1 MARANGQAQD
11 SANSGRFNVLIA
23 GGGVAGLEAA
33 FALREFADHRVNL
46 TLLAPTDEFVY
57 RPMTVGEPFAAGW
70 APRYPLSGLA
80 EDAGAELVRDGLG
93 EVDVKRRVALTT
105 SGIELHFDALL
116 VGLGASLH
124 RRYEHVTSVDDARM
138 DELLHGLIQDV
149 EGGYVRRLAFVVPAP
164 MPWPLPVYE
173 LALMTAERAWDMQ
186 ADLAIT
192 ILTPEAAPLAVF
204 GEGVSQG
211 LARLLA
217 QRGIEVITSACCEI
231 PKAKTISIHPGD
243 RTLEVD
249 RIVAL
254 PELRGPALPGLPHD
268 PAGFIP
274 VDVHSRVRGI
284 EGVWAAGDATDFPVK
299 HGGIAAQQ
307 ADVAA
312 RSIAAEAGAPVE
324 LRQFIP
330 VVEGILLTGDK
341 PLHLRAE
348 ITGGDGGLSELT
360 EVLRGSRIPM
370 VAARYLAPHLLKH
383 VGTPG

>member
-1 MARANGQAQD
+1 MARANDQAQG
-11 SANSGRFNVLIA
+11 SAKAERLDVLIA

-33 FALREFADHRVNL
+33 FALRELADDRVNL

-70 APRYPLSGLA
+70 AQRYPLSGLA
-80 EDAGAELVRDGLG
+80 ADAGAELVQDGLG
-93 EVDVKRRVALTT
+93 EVDVERRVALTT
-105 SGIELHFDALL
+105 SGTELHYDALL

-124 RRYEHVTSVDDARM
+124 RRYEHVISVDDARM

-192 ILTPEAAPLAVF
+192 ILTPEAAPLAAF

-211 LARLLA
+211 VARLLA
-217 QRGIEVITSACCEI
+217 KRGIEVITSASCEI
-231 PKAKTISIHPGD
+231 PKAKTINIHPGD

-254 PELRGPALPGLPHD
+254 PELRGPAVPGLPHD
-268 PAGFIP
+268 TTGFIP
-274 VDVHSRVRGI
+274 VDGHSRVRGV
-284 EGVWAAGDATDFPVK
+284 EGVWAAGDATDFSVK
-299 HGGIAAQQ
+299 HGSIAAQQ

-312 RSIAAEAGAPVE
+312 QSIAAQAGAPLE
-324 LRQFIP
+324 PQQFTP
-330 VVEGILLTGDK
+330 VIEGLLLTGDK

-348 ITGGDGGLSELT
+348 ITDGGLSELT
-360 EVLRGSRIPM
+360 EVLRGSHIPK
-370 VAARYLAPHLLKH
+370 VAARYLAPHLLEH
-383 VGTPG
+383 VVTPG

>member
-11 SANSGRFNVLIA
+11 SARSGRLDVLIA
-23 GGGVAGLEAA
+23 GAGIAGLEAA
-33 FALREFADHRVNL
+33 FALRELADDRVNL
-46 TLLAPTDEFVY
+46 TFLAPTDEFVY
-57 RPMTVGEPFAAGW
+57 RPMSVGEPFAAGW
-70 APRYPLSGLA
+70 AKRYALSGLA
-80 EDAGAELVRDGLG
+80 DAAGAELVQDGLSD
-93 EVDVKRRVALTT
+93 VDVKRCVALTT
-105 SGIELHFDALL
+105 SGAELRYDALL

-124 RRYEHVTSVDDARM
+124 RRYDHVTSVDDARM
-138 DELLHGLIQDV
+138 DNLLHGLIQDV
-149 EGGYVRRLAFVVPAP
+149 EGGYVRRMAFVVPAP
-164 MPWPLPVYE
+164 TPWPLPVYE

-211 LARLLA
+211 VARLLA
-217 QRGIEVITSACCEI
+217 KRGIEVVTSAYCEI

-254 PELRGPALPGLPHD
+254 PELRGPAVPGLPHD
-268 PAGFIP
+268 ATGFIP
-274 VDVHSRVRGI
+274 VDGHSRVRGI

-307 ADVAA
+307 ADIAA
-312 RSIAAEAGAPVE
+312 QSIAAEAGAPVE
-324 LRQFIP
+324 PQQFKPLI
-330 VVEGILLTGDK
+330 EGLLLTGDK

-348 ITGGDGGLSELT
+348 ITDGGLSELT
-360 EVLRGSRIPM
+360 EVLRGSPIPK
-370 VAARYLAPHLLKH
+370 VAARYLALHLPEQ
-383 VGTPG
+383 VGTPE

>member
-1 MARANGQAQD
+1 MARANGQTQG
-11 SANSGRFNVLIA
+11 SAEAGPMKVLIA
-23 GGGVAGLEAA
+23 GAGVAGLEAA
-33 FALREFADHRVNL
+33 FALRELARDHVNL

-57 RPMTVGEPFAAGW
+57 RPMTVGEPFTAGW
-70 APRYPLSGLA
+70 AQRYPLSGLA
-80 EDAGAELVRDGLG
+80 EDAGAELIQDGLG
-93 EVDVKRRVALTT
+93 EVDVQRRVALTT
-105 SGIELHFDALL
+105 SGVELHYDALL
-116 VGLGASLH
+116 VGLGASVH
-124 RRYEHVTSVDDARM
+124 QRYEHATSVDDTHM

-149 EGGYVRRLAFVVPAP
+149 EGGYVRRLAFVVPTP

-204 GEGVSQG
+204 GEGASQG

-217 QRGIEVITSACCEI
+217 RRGIKVITAANCEI
-231 PKAKTISIHPGD
+231 PKAKTITIHPGD

-254 PELRGPALPGLPHD
+254 PELRGPGMPGLPHD
-268 PAGFIP
+268 TTGFIP
-274 VDVHSRVRGI
+274 VDGHSKVKGI
-284 EGVWAAGDATDFPVK
+284 EGVWAAGDATDFPIK

-312 RSIAAEAGAPVE
+312 ESIAAEAGAPVE
-324 LRQFIP
+324 AQQFKP
-330 VVEGILLTGDK
+330 VIEGIMLTGGT

-348 ITGGDGGLSELT
+348 ITDGGGGLSELT
-360 EVLRGSRIPM
+360 ELLRGSRIPKI
-370 VAARYLAPHLLKH
+370 AARYLAPHLPDQ
-383 VGTPG
+383 VGSPR